1 MALFGG
7 GPPPRRGAPVAVPR
21 AAGSG
26 RGGGARGRG
35 AGLGAPRPAA
45 DKRHGLV
52 ASLRRLDGR
61 SFREINAWLNRDTGV
76 TRVDDA
82 SIAQLERS
90 IDLLLAELDRR
101 SGAGRG

>member
-7 GPPPRRGAPVAVPR
+7 GPPP
-21 AAGSG
+21 
-26 RGGGARGRG
+26 
-35 AGLGAPRPAA
+35 PAA
-45 DKRHGLV
+45 PPSPFLAPQEGAAEEPEDEVPAWERRARLRDKRHGLV

>member
-1 MALFGG
+1 VA
-7 GPPPRRGAPVAVPR
+7 PPSPFLAPQEVEEPEVPAWERR
-21 AAGSG
+21 
-26 RGGGARGRG
+26 ARLR
-35 AGLGAPRPAA
+35 

-101 SGAGRG
+101 SGGGRG